1 MSKVYLITSDY
12 TKLTVGQF
20 VDFTTAGTDIR
31 RCMAALG
38 CTKEEANKLTPEQIA
53 DTILFF
59 EQVIEKNIAKISYN
73 WRGFG
78 FVPNINAITFG
89 EFVDLTEN
97 CKEFN
102 KNLPKILSILYR
114 PVLSKFANGYTI
126 EDYDSDKHL
135 ANADFFREMPLHY
148 ANGAMV
154 FFSTIR
160 KELVSSSLGHLDT
173 EMRMKIIQAMKQM
186 SQGIKQ

>member
-1 MSKVYLITSDY
+1 M
-12 TKLTVGQF
+12 
-20 VDFTTAGTDIR
+20 TAGTEVR
-31 RCMAALG
+31 KCMAALG
-38 CTKEEANKLTPEQIA
+38 CTNEEANKLTPEQVA

-59 EQVIEKNIAKISYN
+59 EQIIEKNIAQIKYN

-89 EFVDLTEN
+89 EFVDLIEN

-114 PVLSKFANGYTI
+114 PIVSNVGNKYTI

-135 ANADFFREMPLHY
+135 ANASLFREMPLHF

-160 KELVSSSLGHLDT
+160 KELVTSSLGSLDT
-173 EMRMKIIQAMKQM
+173 ELRMKIIQAMKVM
-186 SQGIKQ
+186 SQGVKQ